1 MEIGIGL
8 ILAISV
14 LLNIYLIVTRIKQEK
29 TVSILEEKEEKTEES
44 NVELSSSTVKEIMTP
59 RTSIYALDKDQTLEE
74 NIDEIIEQ
82 GFSRIP
88 VYKESIDDIRGI
100 LYLKDI
106 INVDNKQKIE
116 KYMRKAM
123 YVPETMN
130 ISKLFEDFRIKQN
143 HMAIII
149 DEYGGTSGIVTI
161 EDILEEFV
169 GDIRDEYDVEAD
181 SIVKISDNI
190 YDVLGET
197 TVDEIDEE
205 INISIPLSEE
215 YETISGFVQYKLG
228 QVAKENDQ
236 VTLDKYI
243 IKVMSVE
250 NKRIVKVRIILL
262 DEEGE
267 KDD

>member
-1 MEIGIGL
+1 
-8 ILAISV
+8 
-14 LLNIYLIVTRIKQEK
+14 
-29 TVSILEEKEEKTEES
+29 
-44 NVELSSSTVKEIMTP
+44 
-59 RTSIYALDKDQTLEE
+59 
-74 NIDEIIEQ
+74 
-82 GFSRIP
+82 
-88 VYKESIDDIRGI
+88 
-100 LYLKDI
+100 
-106 INVDNKQKIE
+106 
-116 KYMRKAM
+116 
-123 YVPETMN
+123 
-130 ISKLFEDFRIKQN
+130 
-143 HMAIII
+143 MAIII

>member
-8 ILAISV
+8 ILSISV
-14 LLNIYLIVTRIKQEK
+14 ILNIYLIVTRIKQEK

-44 NVELSSSTVKEIMTP
+44 NVKLSSSTVKEIMTP

-143 HMAIII
+143 HMAK
-149 DEYGGTSGIVTI
+149 
-161 EDILEEFV
+161 EFV

>member
-14 LLNIYLIVTRIKQEK
+14 ILNIYLIVTRIKQEK

-116 KYMRKAM
+116 KYITIGAEV
-123 YVPETMN
+123 YG
-130 ISKLFEDFRIKQN
+130 IK
-143 HMAIII
+143 
-149 DEYGGTSGIVTI
+149 
-161 EDILEEFV
+161 
-169 GDIRDEYDVEAD
+169 
-181 SIVKISDNI
+181 
-190 YDVLGET
+190 
-197 TVDEIDEE
+197 
-205 INISIPLSEE
+205 
-215 YETISGFVQYKLG
+215 
-228 QVAKENDQ
+228 
-236 VTLDKYI
+236 
-243 IKVMSVE
+243 
-250 NKRIVKVRIILL
+250 
-262 DEEGE
+262 
-267 KDD
+267 